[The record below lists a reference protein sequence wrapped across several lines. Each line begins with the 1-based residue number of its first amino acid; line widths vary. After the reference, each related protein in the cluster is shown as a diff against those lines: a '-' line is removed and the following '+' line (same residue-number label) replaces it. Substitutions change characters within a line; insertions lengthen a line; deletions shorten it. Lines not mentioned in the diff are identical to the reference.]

1 MTGLAQKN
9 GAVLSHLRIAA
20 AGRPVAAQRI
30 PRGACHLL
38 IAIDMVAA
46 LGDDAAATYGDRT
59 FGIPNAGLA
68 STAAFPFHRDLALA
82 RSLMARRLPARTDGT
97 LSETPPTAI
106 ALPRSRTPTNVP
118 PLIPPP

>member
-46 LGDDAAATYGDRT
+46 LGDDAAAPYGDRT
-59 FGIPNAGLA
+59 FGIANAGLP
-68 STAAFPFHRDLALA
+68 STAAFPLNRDPPHDGVLLA
-82 RSLMARRLPARTDGT
+82 RRFAARTDGNWYEIAAKAMVNP
-97 LSETPPTAI
+97 LSAQ
-106 ALPRSRTPTNVP
+106 
-118 PLIPPP
+118 